1 MITTRG
7 IRTKSSAA
15 IVGIGIVAASLTG
28 CSVGTTASTG
38 QTTSSVQTTG
48 VVAAVWD
55 SSVVHSIEVEID
67 PAELQGL
74 LDTYLSSGEKE
85 WASATV
91 TIDGETFTEVGFKL
105 KGNSSL
111 RVVTAD
117 SDPATLPWVI
127 RLDKFVDDQ
136 SLDGE
141 TEFVVRGNSTETAI
155 NEALALELLS
165 LAGLASE
172 EAVASRFTINGGTTD
187 LRLVIQNPNDGWD
200 EQEFGETGL
209 LYKAESGGDY
219 SYRGD
224 DPESYTDI
232 FDQEAGDKNLVPLI
246 DFLQFINES
255 DDATFAAEL
264 DQHLDVDAFATYLAY
279 QDLVGNADDIDGPGN
294 NSYLHYDEATGIM
307 TVVNWDLNLAFG
319 TANVGGGG
327 GGAGAQDRPAGGQPG
342 VQAGVQPG
350 GEPGGEPGG
359 QLGGRP
365 GGPGDDAAGGAA
377 LGGPAGAGGEPSNGN
392 VLSERFQQN
401 DEFFAL
407 VTEAKASLIA
417 TFYTSG
423 AADQV
428 ITDWVT
434 VLTTQADDLVSAS
447 TVNAEAEAVQE
458 SFASFR

>member
-1 MITTRG
+1 MNTT
-7 IRTKSSAA
+7 SSPGTRSIAA
-15 IVGIGIVAASLTG
+15 FVGIGIVAASLTG
-28 CSVGTTASTG
+28 CSVSTTASTAQSTSTS
-38 QTTSSVQTTG
+38 QTVSAVT
-48 VVAAVWD
+48 AVWD
-55 SSVVHSIEVEID
+55 SSIVHSIELEVD

-74 LDTYLSSGEKE
+74 IDTYLSSGEQE
-85 WASATV
+85 WVSATV
-91 TIDGETFTEVGFKL
+91 TIDGETFTEVGLKL

-172 EAVASRFTINGGTTD
+172 EAVASRFTINGGTAQ

-232 FDQEAGDKNLVPLI
+232 FDQEAGDDNLEPLI

-279 QDLVGNADDIDGPGN
+279 QDLVANADDIDGAGN
-294 NSYLHYDEATGIM
+294 NSYLHYDETTGIM

-327 GGAGAQDRPAGGQPG
+327 GGAAGGQDR
-342 VQAGVQPG
+342 QAGGQAGAVPG
-350 GEPGGEPGG
+350 GAAPGGA
-359 QLGGRP
+359 
-365 GGPGDDAAGGAA
+365 AAGGR
-377 LGGPAGAGGEPSNGN
+377 GKSN
-392 VLSERFQQN
+392 VLSERFLQN
-401 DEFFAL
+401 AEFAAL
-407 VTEAKASLIA
+407 VTAAKTELTA
-417 TFYTSG
+417 TLYTSG
-423 AADQV
+423 AADQA
-428 ITDWVT
+428 IADWAA
-434 VLTTQADDLVSAS
+434 VLTAQAGDLVSAS
-447 TVNAEAEAVQE
+447 TVDAEAAAVK
-458 SFASFR
+458 ASYARYL